1 MTGINPSA
9 SIKSSSRTANAAQD
23 ELNPWMKLTIGIAL
37 ILVFIFGFGRLS
49 TYIPGAQH
57 MARVIDDHDLRAT
70 AIFYTDFDTSA
81 DSSEYIRHS
90 LAYPP
95 RTK

>member
-1 MTGINPSA
+1 MV
-9 SIKSSSRTANAAQD
+9 
-23 ELNPWMKLTIGIAL
+23 LL
-37 ILVFIFGFGRLS
+37 FIFGVGRLS

-57 MARVIDDHDLRAT
+57 MAAVIEDHDLRAT

-90 LAYPP
+90 LTYPP
-95 RTK
+95 RNQ